1 MSASGK
7 QCRFSSKG
15 ALLGKAGPVKRF
27 RCTGERTVQCAE
39 FFWGGEIHL
48 VERESMQGVS
58 IGNGKQQKVQ

>member
-27 RCTGERTVQCAE
+27 RCTGERTVQRAE
-39 FFWGGEIHL
+39 FLFWGIHL
-48 VERESMQGVS
+48 VARESMQGVS
-58 IGNGKQQKVQ
+58 IENWKQQKVQ